1 MAGSTRATRVAA
13 GVTEL
18 TPVTLVTVPW
28 GIVQDLEK
36 TDLEKTEASRS
47 SGALRL
53 LQRSARNKEPVG
65 PS

>member
-1 MAGSTRATRVAA
+1 MAGSTRSTRVAV

-28 GIVQDLEK
+28 GTIQDLEK
-36 TDLEKTEASRS
+36 TDLEKAEASRS

-53 LQRSARNKEPVG
+53 LQPSARRKEAVG